1 MRLNRRLSKRLT
13 RQKPIDL
20 KLKRDEKGRL
30 GVRMDVELNILEAE
44 PFAQECGIRVG
55 MKILTFC
62 GVNVLT
68 KRDILEVQMKKGK
81 LKECAVTVLY
91 DPHAAT
97 DHRVDMLDQ
106 LASQELPQVP
116 LGKLK
121 KASVISLDH
130 AKKATHNESVKH
142 PEILSDMIR
151 LQNLIPETKHD
162 NVTPSSKHD
171 VIKTTKKWH
180 DPHEA
185 VSSTTV
191 ENGPQY
197 ISMAQE
203 QDEEAV
209 RSGKPIPPPK
219 PLYVVF
225 ER

>member
-1 MRLNRRLSKRLT
+1 
-13 RQKPIDL
+13 
-20 KLKRDEKGRL
+20 
-30 GVRMDVELNILEAE
+30 
-44 PFAQECGIRVG
+44 

-62 GVNVLT
+62 GVERVDET
-68 KRDILEVQMKKGK
+68 GHSQVQMKKGK

-106 LASQELPQVP
+106 LASQELPQAAF
-116 LGKLK
+116 GKIE

-209 RSGKPIPPPK
+209 RSGKKNRYLRPNPCIQKITISISMSRPRNTQELFWTK
-219 PLYVVF
+219 EILRTIDSRNF
-225 ER
+225 CSNTK

>member
-1 MRLNRRLSKRLT
+1 MRLNRRLWKRLT

-171 VIKTTKKWH
+171 VIKTT
-180 DPHEA
+180 
-185 VSSTTV
+185 
-191 ENGPQY
+191 
-197 ISMAQE
+197 
-203 QDEEAV
+203 
-209 RSGKPIPPPK
+209 
-219 PLYVVF
+219 
-225 ER
+225 

>member
-1 MRLNRRLSKRLT
+1 
-13 RQKPIDL
+13 
-20 KLKRDEKGRL
+20 
-30 GVRMDVELNILEAE
+30 
-44 PFAQECGIRVG
+44 
-55 MKILTFC
+55 
-62 GVNVLT
+62 
-68 KRDILEVQMKKGK
+68 MKKGK

-219 PLYVVF
+219 PLYTKDHDLDQYVPSSKHTRIVLDKGVSELSTLETF
-225 ER
+225 AATQSDQLDIKKRREGTFGNSYGHGLEYCGS